1 MSSFS
6 VIILVDRKD
15 LEILE
20 RYTFLGQSRYRVRLK
35 RTNIVFNINAIN
47 DEEAIEK
54 ALDMIKKIGLNDDVI
69 DKIRSRFLKKSKRN
83 E

>member
-69 DKIRSRFLKKSKRN
+69 DKIRSRFLKKSKSN

>member
-1 MSSFS
+1 MLSFS

-69 DKIRSRFLKKSKRN
+69 DKIRSRFLKKSKSN

>member
-1 MSSFS
+1 MLSFS

-20 RYTFLGQSRYRVRLK
+20 RYTFLGQSRYRVRLR

-69 DKIRSRFLKKSKRN
+69 DKISSRFLKKSKSN

>member
-69 DKIRSRFLKKSKRN
+69 DKIRSRFLKKSRRN